1 MEATSSVSETVLA
14 GCQLAEVL
22 RGSGDGL
29 IEEFKCYTS
38 GGFRVHSNVKLKSW
52 FSGALSQS
60 IKQHIAHTKT
70 LGCEDFGLQLLVS
83 VSSFRT
89 AGYLDIHSLRIS
101 QDRRSRKATKE
112 RSHFEMN
119 SKRG

>member
-1 MEATSSVSETVLA
+1 MARRDCTTLTVTAREVTTLKHEARDNTVELRASVSETVLA

-38 GGFRVHSNVKLKSW
+38 GGFRVHSNVKLKWW
-52 FSGALSQS
+52 FSGALNQS

-70 LGCEDFGLQLLVS
+70 LECEDFGL
-83 VSSFRT
+83 
-89 AGYLDIHSLRIS
+89 
-101 QDRRSRKATKE
+101 
-112 RSHFEMN
+112 
-119 SKRG
+119 

>member
-38 GGFRVHSNVKLKSW
+38 GGFRVHSNVKLNRVQW
-52 FSGALSQS
+52 RSQPVD
-60 IKQHIAHTKT
+60 QATYCT
-70 LGCEDFGLQLLVS
+70 YEDIG
-83 VSSFRT
+83 
-89 AGYLDIHSLRIS
+89 
-101 QDRRSRKATKE
+101 
-112 RSHFEMN
+112 M
-119 SKRG
+119 

>member
-1 MEATSSVSETVLA
+1 MNWCIVPRQLSLGERRWRFAYTRNDTVERTSSVSETVLA

-38 GGFRVHSNVKLKSW
+38 GGFRVHSNVKLKWW
-52 FSGALSQS
+52 FSGALNQS

-70 LGCEDFGLQLLVS
+70 LECEDFGL
-83 VSSFRT
+83 
-89 AGYLDIHSLRIS
+89 
-101 QDRRSRKATKE
+101 
-112 RSHFEMN
+112 
-119 SKRG
+119 

>member
-1 MEATSSVSETVLA
+1 MEATSSVSETMFA

-22 RGSGDGL
+22 RGSRDGL

-38 GGFRVHSNVKLKSW
+38 GGFRVHSNVKLNRVQWRS
-52 FSGALSQS
+52 LSVDQAT
-60 IKQHIAHTKT
+60 IAHTKT

-89 AGYLDIHSLRIS
+89 AGYLDIHSLRIG
-101 QDRRSRKATKE
+101 QDR
-112 RSHFEMN
+112 
-119 SKRG
+119 